1 MARNESSS
9 NSNALYLQPFA
20 GRIAA
25 KSKEPREGF
34 QLKTYTNISTG
45 ATMTAYV
52 KTYQNI
58 SGIIRR
64 VQYRE
69 GENEGQKIQSWK
81 ILLEDSEGIISFE
94 FGAATNVARTWMRT
108 TPNIDLSKE
117 VELTCFPDK
126 ENEKK
131 TVLIVKQNGAALKFA
146 YTKENPNGMPPP
158 KLRATGKWDFG
169 DTEEWLHERNLEFAD
184 KVSKANPNFGQSQ
197 EIESYDTP
205 QHTAL
210 EENAAASEKP
220 SFAVNQIYRNREGIT
235 LTITGFN
242 GLTKTVSFAASTGKK
257 SEYTVEQWNKGIA
270 PSFVLQEPV
279 KKIETVPSVFHEGSD
294 SFPTLADAPNDNGDG
309 GLDLSF

>member
-25 KSKEPREGF
+25 KSKEPRDGF

-52 KTYQNI
+52 KTYQSI
-58 SGIIRR
+58 SGFIRK

-81 ILLEDSEGIISFE
+81 ILLEDSDGVISFE

-108 TPNIDLSKE
+108 TPNIDLTKE

-131 TVLIVKQNGAALKFA
+131 TVLVVKQNGAALKFA

-169 DTEEWLHERNLEFAD
+169 DTEEWLHERNLEFSD
-184 KVSKANPNFGQSQ
+184 KVSKANPNFGQQQ
-197 EIESYDTP
+197 ESSDYSEPAQSKEHI
-205 QHTAL
+205 AL
-210 EENAAASEKP
+210 EENAAVSQKP
-220 SFAVNQIYRNREGIT
+220 SFVVGQVYRNREGIT
-235 LTITGFN
+235 LTITGFD
-242 GLTKTVSFAASTGKK
+242 GLKKTVSFTSSTNKK
-257 SEYTVEQWNKGIA
+257 SEYTFEQWDKSIA
-270 PSFVLQEPV
+270 PSFTLQEPL
-279 KKIETVPSVFHEGSD
+279 KKVDGLLLPE
-294 SFPTLADAPNDNGDG
+294 PNDDDN
-309 GLDLSF
+309 DLPF